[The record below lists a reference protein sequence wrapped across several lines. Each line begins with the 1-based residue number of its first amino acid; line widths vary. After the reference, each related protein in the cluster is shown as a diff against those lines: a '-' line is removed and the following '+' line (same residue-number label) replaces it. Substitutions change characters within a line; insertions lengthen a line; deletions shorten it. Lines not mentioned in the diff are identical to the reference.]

1 MSGIIVLGG
10 EGMLGH
16 KVFQTLERQFPDTAC
31 TVRSRLDEPF
41 YSRIDLYRPERV
53 IAGVDAL
60 DLDGL
65 TRLLEERQPDVV
77 VNCIGIIKQRDEAQR
92 AIPSIT
98 INSLLPHRL
107 AAAAATWGGRVIHF
121 STDCVFS
128 GRRGAYVEDDFSDA
142 EDLYGRS
149 KYLGEVGAENALTL
163 RTSII
168 GRELSEFRSL
178 LEWFL
183 AQKSKEVHGFTRH
196 FWSGVSTN
204 HLATL
209 VGDIIAEHSQ
219 LSGVYQVSSGTINKH
234 ELLTL
239 LRDAFR
245 LDVEIVPDD
254 REFCD
259 RSLNGD
265 RFREATGYVCPS
277 WAELATELAAD
288 PTPYSSWRLDQ

>member
-1 MSGIIVLGG
+1 MNGIIVLGG

-16 KVFQTLERQFPDTAC
+16 KVFQTLERQFPNTAC
-31 TVRSRLDEPF
+31 TVRGRLDEPF

-65 TRLLEERQPDVV
+65 TRLLAERQPDVV
-77 VNCIGIIKQRDEAQR
+77 VNCIGIVKQRDEAQR

-128 GRRGAYVEDDFSDA
+128 GKRGAYLEDDFSDA

-149 KYLGEVGAENALTL
+149 KYLGEVSAENALTL

-183 AQKSKEVHGFTRH
+183 AQTGNEVRGFTRH

-204 HLATL
+204 HLAAL
-209 VGDIIAEHSQ
+209 VGDIIAEHPQ
-219 LSGVYQVSSGTINKH
+219 LSGVYQVSSGKINKH

-245 LDVEIVPDD
+245 LDVKIVPDD

-259 RSLNGD
+259 RSLEGD

-277 WAELATELAAD
+277 WVELATELAAD
-288 PTPYSSWRLDQ
+288 PTPYSSWRLD

>member
-1 MSGIIVLGG
+1 MSRIVVLGG

-16 KVFQTLERQFPDTAC
+16 KMFQTLARRFPDTTC
-31 TVRSRLDEPF
+31 TVRGRLDEPF

-60 DLDGL
+60 NLDGL
-65 TRLLEERQPDVV
+65 TRLLAKRQPDVV
-77 VNCIGIIKQRDEAQR
+77 VNCIGIVKQRDEAQR

-183 AQKSKEVHGFTRH
+183 AQRGKKVRGFTRH

-277 WAELATELAAD
+277 WAELAAD
-288 PTPYSSWRLDQ
+288 PTPYSSWRLD

>member
-1 MSGIIVLGG
+1 MSGILVLGG

-16 KVFQTLERQFPDTAC
+16 KMFQVLDRRFSDTVC
-31 TVRSRLDEPF
+31 TVRGPF
-41 YSRIDLYRPERV
+41 DASFYGRVGLLRPEQV
-53 IAGVDAL
+53 VAGVDAL

-65 TRLLEERQPDVV
+65 MQLLAEREPEVV
-77 VNCIGIIKQRDEAQR
+77 VNCIGIVKQREEAHV

-107 AAAAATWGGRVIHF
+107 AASAAAWAGRVIHF

-128 GRRGAYVEDDFSDA
+128 GRRGAYVEDDLSDA

-149 KYLGEVGAENALTL
+149 KYLGEVDAENALTL

-168 GRELSEFRSL
+168 GRELSRFQSL

-183 AQKSKEVHGFTRH
+183 AQRGKTVRGFTRH

-204 HLATL
+204 HLAVL
-209 VGDIIAEHSQ
+209 VGDLVADHPR
-219 LSGVYQVSSGTINKH
+219 LSGVYQVSSGTVTKH
-234 ELLTL
+234 DLLTL
-239 LRDAFR
+239 LRDAFD

-259 RSLNGD
+259 RSLKGD
-265 RFREATGYVCPS
+265 RFREATMYVCPP
-277 WAELATELAAD
+277 WAEMAAEMAAD
-288 PTPYSSWRLDQ
+288 PFPYEVGVAR